1 MKENREFFEELYRS
15 EYDNIKRYVRR
26 MVTEGNGI
34 EDIVQ
39 ETFVEAYRKISSLR
53 THPNVPGWLRVTAK
67 NKIMKWEE
75 KQKKYSLEFDYILQN
90 AEGSGKGKSSDD
102 CKMVEAYCTVR
113 KILSDEELEILRC
126 YYEYGYTSQEMAARL
141 GITETCFKV
150 RILRMK
156 QRIKNS
162 LQLPLFVCAGQL
174 ILQILKFV
182 GDV

>member
-26 MVTEGNGI
+26 MITDGNGI

-39 ETFVEAYRKISSLR
+39 ETFVEAYRKISFLR
-53 THPNVPGWLRVTAK
+53 THPNVPGWLHVTAK

-75 KQKKYSLEFDYILQN
+75 KQKKYSLDFDYILQN
-90 AEGSGKGKSSDD
+90 AEGTGKGRAPDD
-102 CKMVEAYCTVR
+102 FKMVE
-113 KILSDEELEILRC
+113 ELNILRH
-126 YYEYGYTSQEMAARL
+126 YYEYGYTSQEMAERL

-156 QRIKNS
+156 QRIKSS
-162 LQLPLFVCAGQL
+162 LQLPLFLCAGEL
-174 ILQILKFV
+174 ILEILKTM
-182 GDV
+182 G